1 MSKLTLEE
9 AIKHCEV
16 VAEQEE
22 CFINY
27 PHSDIVLGDLDIESR
42 KHYVAEQKQ
51 LAEWLTELKELRNS
65 LGAVKLSNMKEAR
78 ELIRD
83 YKAENITQKKLIA
96 EYKRLLKAAAKIA
109 KNLPCDD
116 DNCSECVHN
125 DNGYVCSEYECF
137 EWRYADEAL
146 ALIVE
151 DGDTND

>member
-51 LAEWLTELKELRNS
+51 LAEWLTELKE
-65 LGAVKLSNMKEAR
+65 AR
-78 ELIRD
+78 
-83 YKAENITQKKLIA
+83 K
-96 EYKRLLKAAAKIA
+96 LLKWAVEGFRKLGVSL
-109 KNLPCDD
+109 NDDGECDGD
-116 DNCSECVHN
+116 CLYCPINNHGNCLKW
-125 DNGYVCSEYECF
+125 EYES
-137 EWRYADEAL
+137 EAL
-146 ALIVE
+146 ALIGE
-151 DGDTND
+151 DGDAE

>member
-1 MSKLTLEE
+1 MSMLTLEE
-9 AIKHCEV
+9 AISHALE

-51 LAEWLTELKELRNS
+51 LAEWLTELKE
-65 LGAVKLSNMKEAR
+65 A
-78 ELIRD
+78 
-83 YKAENITQKKLIA
+83 
-96 EYKRLLKAAAKIA
+96 KRLLKAVAKIV

-116 DNCSECVHN
+116 DNCGECVHN

-146 ALIVE
+146 ALIGE
-151 DGDTND
+151 EGENDA